1 MKKSLIRGIILLFCG
16 VLSAMQVQ
24 LNERKILIN
33 ESENFL
39 QLPGD
44 YCLSPDGTHLIVP
57 DIKAGDIKIFSRA
70 SGRLVK
76 VEGRR
81 GAGPNELLMPYKCTA
96 NERYLALLDM
106 GLRRYFLYEFVKPV
120 GLKRIDEGMPVE
132 LGIDCCFE
140 KDGLVIAAEIYDKQ
154 GKVYDVYRVDLNDK
168 SIKYLLPS
176 EVKYGYASQKEFKV
190 ARQSND
196 LLSLG
201 ILGCC
206 DVYDGYLYYAWM
218 GNLRIIR
225 VNTVTGEITTFGQ
238 KTQNYIRPQA
248 SNRLASAYAEQDK
261 KLYREERRKLTLIDD
276 INVSKSYI
284 ILSYMKPDVGLDRR
298 IRMLQFYGHDQKLL
312 AEIRAPR
319 EISFFDESDA
329 ASMIVDKKSDRLV
342 YLRRF
347 LNKQDEDEYEF
358 LVYDIVR

>member
-1 MKKSLIRGIILLFCG
+1 MKKCSIIVIILLFCG
-16 VLSAMQVQ
+16 MMSAVQ
-24 LNERKILIN
+24 LQLKERKSLIN
-33 ESENFL
+33 DSEHFL

-44 YCLSPDGTHLIVP
+44 FCLSPDGAHIIVP
-57 DIKAGDIKIFSRA
+57 DIKAGDIKIFSYA

-76 VEGRR
+76 VVGRR
-81 GAGPNELLMPYKCTA
+81 GVGPDELLMPCKCA
-96 NERYLALLDM
+96 NDERYLSLLDM
-106 GLRRYFLYEFVKPV
+106 GRRRYFLYEFVKPV
-120 GLKRIDEGMPVE
+120 GLKRVDEGMPVE

-154 GKVYDVYRVDLNDK
+154 GKIYDAYRVNLNDK

-176 EVKYGYASQKEFKV
+176 EVKYGYASQKEFK
-190 ARQSND
+190 AAMQGHD
-196 LLSLG
+196 ILPIG
-201 ILGCC
+201 IQGYC

-225 VNTVTGEITTFGQ
+225 VNTGTGEISTFGQ

-261 KLYREERRKLTLIDD
+261 KLYREERRKLILIDD
-276 INVSKSYI
+276 INVSMSYI
-284 ILSYMKPDVGLDRR
+284 ILSYMKPDVDLDRR

-319 EISFFDESDA
+319 EISFFDENDA

-342 YLRRF
+342 CLRRF
-347 LNKQDEDEYEF
+347 LNKQDEDQYEI
-358 LVYDIVR
+358 LVYDIVK